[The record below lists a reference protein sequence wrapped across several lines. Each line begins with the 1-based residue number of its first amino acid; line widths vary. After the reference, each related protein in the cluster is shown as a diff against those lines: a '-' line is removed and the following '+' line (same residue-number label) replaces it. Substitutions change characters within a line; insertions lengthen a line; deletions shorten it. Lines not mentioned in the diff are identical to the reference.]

1 MQHHAQMTRLVLPGM
16 KARKRGA
23 VVNIGSAAATVAP
36 SGPLYAVY
44 AGTKVSSAAGCR
56 ALSQP
61 HKCHF
66 TPQQPQLSLLGMP
79 ALSIVDTHT
88 FPDHGRPGEGCT
100 RLLQGDPTACND
112 VLHILPCPLHPRACE
127 LCADCPAFAPSLTV
141 FVASAP
147 PGVCGHVQQE
157 PGSGVQA
164 ARHQRAQPGAAH
176 RLIPPLNCFLPSPNV
191 SLLGHAACLRQSP

>member
-88 FPDHGRPGEGCT
+88 FPDHGRPVRGAPGSCRGTLQHATMFCT
-100 RLLQGDPTACND
+100 SCLALFIPGPVSCAPIALHLRLL
-112 VLHILPCPLHPRACE
+112 
-127 LCADCPAFAPSLTV
+127 
-141 FVASAP
+141 
-147 PGVCGHVQQE
+147 
-157 PGSGVQA
+157 
-164 ARHQRAQPGAAH
+164 
-176 RLIPPLNCFLPSPNV
+176 
-191 SLLGHAACLRQSP
+191 